1 MAEGGVWQELR
12 FSFLKKTSDTSFLPN
27 GMNNFLKLLNTILTS
42 SSCIFLTP
50 LLALTA
56 T

>member
-27 GMNNFLKLLNTILTS
+27 GINNFLKLLNAMSTS
-42 SSCIFLTP
+42 LFCIFLTP
-50 LLALTA
+50 LLALTG